1 MPTVTFSSAS
11 SHYTLVSND
20 FLLHHMPQA
29 NGAYVKVYLFFL
41 CHSQQ
46 PESSLSTAEAA
57 KSLHMIESDV
67 LEALYYWEKEGLL
80 QIREIDGRMELHF
93 LSGSI
98 PPTPDDGIKEPVS
111 SPQNAA
117 AKVIR
122 VEQKPTY
129 SPDELSIYGRDP
141 QIQHLF
147 SSAAASLGQILSQP
161 NLSTLYS
168 FYDYYRLPLDVI
180 EFLIH
185 YCVRNG
191 HRDLRYMERVAQDWA
206 DHDIHSAQQAQDY
219 VQRLDVYRPLLKTM
233 GIHRYPTDEDC
244 RTLDRLQQQYQMPT
258 EMMMEA
264 CRRTQKRAKTPS
276 FRYLEGILADW
287 HKQGVHT
294 MAALGQADTLYE
306 QKAASA
312 REHPSQRS
320 VNPRSKNKFLN
331 YTQRNDIDYDQL
343 EKELAQFPYSDSL

>member
-1 MPTVTFSSAS
+1 
-11 SHYTLVSND
+11 
-20 FLLHHMPQA
+20 
-29 NGAYVKVYLFFL
+29 
-41 CHSQQ
+41 
-46 PESSLSTAEAA
+46 
-57 KSLHMIESDV
+57 
-67 LEALYYWEKEGLL
+67 
-80 QIREIDGRMELHF
+80 MELHF
-93 LSGSI
+93 LSGSV
-98 PPTPDDGIKEPVS
+98 PPTPDDGVKEPAPS
-111 SPQNAA
+111 SPDTA

-244 RTLDRLQQQYQMPT
+244 RTLDRLQQQYQMST
-258 EMMMEA
+258 EMLMEA

-294 MAALGQADTLYE
+294 MEALGTGPIRSMNRKQPPIVNIRPSVLPVPVLRISSSIIP
-306 QKAASA
+306 SA
-312 REHPSQRS
+312 VISIMIS
-320 VNPRSKNKFLN
+320 WKKNSLSFLIAILSET
-331 YTQRNDIDYDQL
+331 YI
-343 EKELAQFPYSDSL
+343 